1 MKRVLSTAVAL
12 SLCMALTGCFG
23 TSAATSNDNSQSNA
37 ADSSASAKDNGS
49 GDNQAKDDDG
59 KAKEQKA
66 AAASDEDQDP
76 VIGVVDA
83 KTGAAGPVILS
94 DPYESGIHH
103 AWLKI
108 KGYER
113 IEIEIYS
120 DDAPKTAALFC
131 KLVRKGYYNNMQLE
145 GLMPDLYATLGDY
158 SGKTDGQHTVDG
170 EFDEAGFDGNSIG
183 LKRGVIAMSRT
194 ALDKSAKSKA
204 SNANSQE
211 ADVDSDAAHL
221 YVFLT
226 NASYLDGKYAGFAK
240 ITSGIAT
247 FDEICNNVKATA
259 KTTKK
264 GKIKKA
270 KNCPVIKYISLED

>member
-1 MKRVLSTAVAL
+1 MKRVLSTAVAV

-23 TSAATSNDNSQSNA
+23 SDAAPSDENTQTNA
-37 ADSSASAKDNGS
+37 ADN
-49 GDNQAKDDDG
+49 
-59 KAKEQKA
+59 
-66 AAASDEDQDP
+66 AASTTSADDSKQTQDSKSESKDKSIAKTDEESQGP
-76 VIGVVDA
+76 TIGVVDA
-83 KTGAAGPVILS
+83 KTGALGPVILS

-108 KGYER
+108 QGYER

-145 GLMPDLYATLGDY
+145 GLMPDLYATLGDH
-158 SGKTDGQHTVDG
+158 SGKTDGEHTVDG
-170 EFDEAGFDGNSIG
+170 EFDEAGFSGNTIG
-183 LKRGVIAMSRT
+183 LKRGVIAMSRAEQET
-194 ALDKSAKSKA
+194 SAKSSK
-204 SNANSQE
+204 NAEAAQE
-211 ADVDSDAAHL
+211 ADSDAAHL

-247 FDEICNNVKATA
+247 FDEICNNVKSTV
-259 KTTKK
+259 KTSKK
-264 GKIKKA
+264 GKIKKVE
-270 KNCPVIKYISLED
+270 NCPVIKYISLED

>member
-1 MKRVLSTAVAL
+1 MKRVLSTAVAV

-23 TSAATSNDNSQSNA
+23 SDAAPSDENTQTNA
-37 ADSSASAKDNGS
+37 ADN
-49 GDNQAKDDDG
+49 
-59 KAKEQKA
+59 
-66 AAASDEDQDP
+66 AASTTSADDSKQTQDSKSESKDKSIAKTDEESKEP
-76 VIGVVDA
+76 TIGVVDA
-83 KTGAAGPVILS
+83 KTGALGPVILS

-108 KGYER
+108 QGYER

-145 GLMPDLYATLGDY
+145 GLMPDLYATLGDH
-158 SGKTDGQHTVDG
+158 SGKTDGEHTVDG
-170 EFDEAGFDGNSIG
+170 EFDEAGFSGNTIG
-183 LKRGVIAMSRT
+183 LKRGVIAMSRAEQET
-194 ALDKSAKSKA
+194 SAKSSK
-204 SNANSQE
+204 NAEAAQE
-211 ADVDSDAAHL
+211 ADSDAAHL

-247 FDEICNNVKATA
+247 FDEICNNVKSTV
-259 KTTKK
+259 KTSKK
-264 GKIKKA
+264 GKIKKVE
-270 KNCPVIKYISLED
+270 NCPVIKYISLED

>member
-1 MKRVLSTAVAL
+1 MKRVLSTAVAV

-23 TSAATSNDNSQSNA
+23 SDAAPSDENTQTNA
-37 ADSSASAKDNGS
+37 ADNVASTTSADDSKQTQDSKSESKDKSIAKT
-49 GDNQAKDDDG
+49 
-59 KAKEQKA
+59 
-66 AAASDEDQDP
+66 DEESQEP
-76 VIGVVDA
+76 TIGVVDA
-83 KTGAAGPVILS
+83 KTGALGPVILS

-145 GLMPDLYATLGDY
+145 GLMPDLYATLGDH
-158 SGKTDGQHTVDG
+158 SGKTDGEHTVDG
-170 EFDEAGFDGNSIG
+170 EFDEAGFSGNTIG
-183 LKRGVIAMSRT
+183 LKRGVIAMSRAEQET
-194 ALDKSAKSKA
+194 SAKSSK
-204 SNANSQE
+204 NAEAAQE
-211 ADVDSDAAHL
+211 ADSDAAHL

-247 FDEICNNVKATA
+247 FDEICNNVKSTV
-259 KTTKK
+259 KTSKK
-264 GKIKKA
+264 GKIKKVE
-270 KNCPVIKYISLED
+270 NCPVIKYISLED

>member
-1 MKRVLSTAVAL
+1 MKRVLTAAVAL
-12 SLCMALTGCFG
+12 SLCLAMIGCSFTGTTDTQAG
-23 TSAATSNDNSQSNA
+23 SQDTTQQEQNQTSAQTDGDA
-37 ADSSASAKDNGS
+37 AQQGED
-49 GDNQAKDDDG
+49 
-59 KAKEQKA
+59 EQ
-66 AAASDEDQDP
+66 EP
-76 VIGVVDA
+76 VEGLVDA

-113 IEIEIYS
+113 MEIEIYS
-120 DDAPKTAALFC
+120 DNAPKTAALFC
-131 KLVRKGYYNNMQLE
+131 KLVRKDYYDNMQLE

-158 SGKTDGQHTVDG
+158 SDKTDGKYTVEG
-170 EFDEAGFDGNSIG
+170 EFEEAGFTNNTIG

-194 ALDKSAKSKA
+194 PQKSGKASKAKGNSSSAK
-204 SNANSQE
+204 NST
-211 ADVDSDAAHL
+211 SDAAHL

-247 FDEICNNVKATA
+247 FDKICADVSANA

-264 GKIKKA
+264 GKIKKL
-270 KNCPVIKYISLED
+270 KSCPVIKYITLED

>member
-1 MKRVLSTAVAL
+1 MKRVLTAAVAL
-12 SLCMALTGCFG
+12 SLCIAMTGCSF
-23 TSAATSNDNSQSNA
+23 TSTTDSQAGSQDASQQEQDQTSTQTSDNAVQ
-37 ADSSASAKDNGS
+37 
-49 GDNQAKDDDG
+49 Q
-59 KAKEQKA
+59 
-66 AAASDEDQDP
+66 DEDEEEP
-76 VIGVVDA
+76 VEGLVDA

-113 IEIEIYS
+113 MEIEIYS

-131 KLVRKGYYNNMQLE
+131 KLVRKDYYDNMQLE

-158 SGKTDGQHTVDG
+158 SDKTEGKYTVEG
-170 EFDEAGFDGNSIG
+170 EFDEAGFTNNSLG

-194 ALDKSAKSKA
+194 PQKSGKTSKA
-204 SNANSQE
+204 SSGNSSNNSSAAN
-211 ADVDSDAAHL
+211 VTSDAAHL

-247 FDEICNNVKATA
+247 FDQICADVRANA
-259 KTTKK
+259 KTNKK
-264 GKIKKA
+264 GKIKKI